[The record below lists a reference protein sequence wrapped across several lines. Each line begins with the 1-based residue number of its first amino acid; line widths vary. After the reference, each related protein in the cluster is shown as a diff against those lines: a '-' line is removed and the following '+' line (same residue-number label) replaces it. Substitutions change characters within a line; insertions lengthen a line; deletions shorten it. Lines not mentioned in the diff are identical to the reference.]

1 MAGKKTNKPYSGPV
15 RLVTLEAGD
24 TIQVIL
30 CKEGNGKL
38 IEQKKFSDSKQY
50 KKYCKAQKDKYDEV
64 ETLRIKDPGA
74 SAWYQ
79 RYDLTEWKE
88 DAFQVPNT
96 ASLLD
101 CFTALCDDSQ
111 HCPKAQAPL
120 LLLGTFLSGYTSEVF
135 SDIEYKRSGSSKVKA
150 VVLNSPWREGIT
162 DFLHNLTE
170 AFSLN
175 LYQRMKTD
183 CHLHFKP
190 AKRFSASN
198 EIKQI
203 KPVANPYWTRT
214 LHQLPF
220 NGKTTEETIIGKVQ
234 IPISYQ
240 NAAVLIEQWTGLQSR
255 SVEDFLR
262 QNPFCAAVVVRKTQ
276 THIAA
281 EGQLPLN
288 SKELI
293 WADESFHSWKDLKY
307 LLHAFI
313 RAVFNAPDNLM
324 EEISGDVWS
333 ESEILIARYRAQKG
347 VARLTVTQRRT
358 WRILLS
364 RVDCCLDLF
373 PDSQEW
379 VDEALRVIRRSKVM
393 KSYKEQRF
401 PKADPNHKEKNN
413 HSWRVRCKTTTIT
426 AYDKTFQLLEEELIE
441 QYDAPMLRFEISRTS
456 AKFKRGL
463 SDEIKGSNK
472 KILHTV
478 MEDSKKEI
486 HKYLKSI
493 HADEPF
499 VKYEECIRQIETIPS
514 KKKRMHMKLLTDKLS
529 DCKSY
534 WQAVENSKLSASQL
548 RAVEKA
554 FQELGISPISL
565 RNQTPFDKLQIIE

>member
-1 MAGKKTNKPYSGPV
+1 MTSRYGIHTIEFFH
-15 RLVTLEAGD
+15 RLSRKWFD
-24 TIQVIL
+24 
-30 CKEGNGKL
+30 
-38 IEQKKFSDSKQY
+38 
-50 KKYCKAQKDKYDEV
+50 
-64 ETLRIKDPGA
+64 
-74 SAWYQ
+74 
-79 RYDLTEWKE
+79 
-88 DAFQVPNT
+88 
-96 ASLLD
+96 
-101 CFTALCDDSQ
+101 
-111 HCPKAQAPL
+111 
-120 LLLGTFLSGYTSEVF
+120 
-135 SDIEYKRSGSSKVKA
+135 
-150 VVLNSPWREGIT
+150 VVLNHLKENKSGKFYPDETYHSDTGMEKYVST
-162 DFLHNLTE
+162 
-170 AFSLN
+170 AFSKRGAVIYLYRQKRSKNKTEKN
-175 LYQRMKTD
+175 LACSMR
-183 CHLHFKP
+183 L
-190 AKRFSASN
+190 R
-198 EIKQI
+198 
-203 KPVANPYWTRT
+203 VNP
-214 LHQLPF
+214 LSLIH
-220 NGKTTEETIIGKVQ
+220 GKYD
-234 IPISYQ
+234 P
-240 NAAVLIEQWTGLQSR
+240 
-255 SVEDFLR
+255 
-262 QNPFCAAVVVRKTQ
+262 
-276 THIAA
+276 
-281 EGQLPLN
+281 
-288 SKELI
+288 
-293 WADESFHSWKDLKY
+293 
-307 LLHAFI
+307 
-313 RAVFNAPDNLM
+313 
-324 EEISGDVWS
+324 
-333 ESEILIARYRAQKG
+333 KG
-347 VARLTVTQRRT
+347 VFQAKKKQLADFESNMNELLQELGLSITFEDLT
-358 WRILLS
+358 LS

-478 MEDSKKEI
+478 MEDSEKEI

-534 WQAVENSKLSASQL
+534 RQAVKNSGLSASQL
-548 RAVEKA
+548 RAAEKA